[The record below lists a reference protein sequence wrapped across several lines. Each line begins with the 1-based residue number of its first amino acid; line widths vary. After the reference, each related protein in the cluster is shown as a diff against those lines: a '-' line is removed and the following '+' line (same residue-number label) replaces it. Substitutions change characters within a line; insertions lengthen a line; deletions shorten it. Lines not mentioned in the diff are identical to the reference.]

1 MLPHLHLFSAVGLI
15 IPLFSAIP
23 LAATFRLTEQK
34 TTPLQIVLR
43 MEHKSRKRRR
53 TFGLE
58 KGTEEPI
65 WLKEQ
70 SSRFGEGEVEGEG
83 ERA

>member
-1 MLPHLHLFSAVGLI
+1 M
-15 IPLFSAIP
+15 
-23 LAATFRLTEQK
+23 
-34 TTPLQIVLR
+34 PLQIVLR